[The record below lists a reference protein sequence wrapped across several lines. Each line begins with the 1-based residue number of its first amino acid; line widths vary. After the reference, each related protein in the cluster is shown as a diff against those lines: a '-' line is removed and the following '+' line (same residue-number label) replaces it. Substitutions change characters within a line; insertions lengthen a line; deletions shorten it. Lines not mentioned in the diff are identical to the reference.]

1 VKKILGLVCG
11 LLLFSHIAF
20 GADNFEVTAGS
31 GTTLAFDD
39 AAGVM
44 YQKVKLIDST
54 ADSTTAT
61 GVAASP
67 LQVSLANHGA
77 NATPVLVD
85 LGAADTLG
93 TVTTVGTISS
103 VTTLPAITGTV
114 TANAGTN
121 LNTSSLATETT
132 LGTVH
137 GHVDSIDTKTP
148 ALGQALAAASV
159 PVILPSATITTLT
172 PPAAITGFATS
183 AKQLADGH
191 NVAVASIAAGD
202 NNIGNVDIVSGTVT
216 TVSTLTDQTKMNGQT
231 ISMGTG
237 TRDAGTQ
244 RVTIATNDAVPVTF
258 TGSTDAATQTT
269 LAAINTKLATGTVIG
284 DVNLGATD
292 NAVLDSIV
300 TNTNRAAI
308 TGYGQAKLDHA
319 DVTTA
324 QVLVAAVA
332 DKKFYITSIILS
344 VAAAGSYWIEDD
356 DAAQIT
362 SKFTLA
368 ANGGVSWSCPIDTPF
383 KSTTVNKG
391 LKLKGSAA
399 GAAGIMI
406 TYYTLA

>member
-1 VKKILGLVCG
+1 MAIESV
-11 LLLFSHIAF
+11 S
-20 GADNFEVTAGS
+20 VTAGT
-31 GTTLAFDD
+31 GTKIAVDTVDTD
-39 AAGVM
+39 KQVQ
-44 YQKVKLIDST
+44 YVKLMDATDGSAT
-54 ADSTTAT
+54 PT

-67 LQVSLANHGA
+67 MQVSLANHGA

-93 TVTTVGTISS
+93 TVTTVGTVSS
-103 VTTLPAITGTV
+103 ITACALPTGAATAAKQLADGHNVVVTGCALPTG
-114 TANAGTN
+114 A
-121 LNTSSLATETT
+121 
-132 LGTVH
+132 
-137 GHVDSIDTKTP
+137 
-148 ALGQALAAASV
+148 
-159 PVILPSATITTLT
+159 
-172 PPAAITGFATS
+172 ATS

-269 LAAINTKLATGTVIG
+269 LAAINTKLTTGTVIG

-308 TGYGQAKLDHA
+308 TGYFQAKLDHA

-324 QVLVAAVA
+324 QVLIAAVA
-332 DKKFYITSIILS
+332 DKKFYITSLIFS
-344 VAAAGSYWIEDD
+344 AAAAGAYWIEDD
-356 DAAQIT
+356 DQAQIT
-362 SKFTLA
+362 CKWTLA

-383 KSTTVNKG
+383 KSTTANKG
-391 LKLKGSAA
+391 LKVKGSAA
-399 GAAGIMI
+399 GVIGCMI
-406 TYYTLA
+406 TGYQLA